1 MRMNNRYDEII
12 NLPHH
17 VSKTRP
23 QMPMSDRAAQFAP
36 FAALTGYDSA
46 IKETGRLTDERIE
59 LDEEALTALDMKYQ
73 LLMDA
78 FDDAPE
84 VTITYFQ
91 PDERKAGG
99 KYVSAVGAVKKID
112 DFERR
117 ITMQDGAKIPMD
129 DVLSIEGELVVA
141 FHIFPPLV
149 FLIAEI
155 GPHTRN
161 GKILPVAVQRGQPV
175 VLAGDKPAG
184 FIKDGLHGKLVMLK
198 EKILL
203 GGSVVGVFRVDMLE
217 CCQPR
222 HLLS

>member
-1 MRMNNRYDEII
+1 MNGKYDEIMG
-12 NLPHH
+12 LPHH

-46 IKETGRLTDERIE
+46 IKETGRLTAERIE

-99 KYVSAVGAVKKID
+99 QYVSATGTVKKVD
-112 DFERR
+112 TFGRR
-117 ITMQDGAKIPMD
+117 ILLQDGTKIPMD
-129 DVLSIEGELVVA
+129 DVLSIDGEL
-141 FHIFPPLV
+141 F
-149 FLIAEI
+149 
-155 GPHTRN
+155 
-161 GKILPVAVQRGQPV
+161 
-175 VLAGDKPAG
+175 
-184 FIKDGLHGKLVMLK
+184 
-198 EKILL
+198 
-203 GGSVVGVFRVDMLE
+203 SSLE
-217 CCQPR
+217 
-222 HLLS
+222 

>member
-1 MRMNNRYDEII
+1 MNGKYDKIMG
-12 NLPHH
+12 LPHH

-59 LDEEALTALDMKYQ
+59 HDVEALSALDMKYQ
-73 LLMDA
+73 LLMEALDE
-78 FDDAPE
+78 APE

-117 ITMQDGAKIPMD
+117 ITMQDGTKIPMD
-129 DVLSIEGELVVA
+129 DVLSIDGEL
-141 FHIFPPLV
+141 F
-149 FLIAEI
+149 
-155 GPHTRN
+155 
-161 GKILPVAVQRGQPV
+161 
-175 VLAGDKPAG
+175 
-184 FIKDGLHGKLVMLK
+184 
-198 EKILL
+198 
-203 GGSVVGVFRVDMLE
+203 SSLE
-217 CCQPR
+217 
-222 HLLS
+222 

>member
-1 MRMNNRYDEII
+1 MKLASKYEEIMKH
-12 NLPHH
+12 PHH

-46 IKETGRLTDERIE
+46 IKETGRLTDEKID

-73 LLMDA
+73 ILMDA

-99 KYVSAVGAVKKID
+99 KYISATGAVKKVD

-129 DVLSIEGELVVA
+129 DVLSIEGEL
-141 FHIFPPLV
+141 FS
-149 FLIAEI
+149 
-155 GPHTRN
+155 
-161 GKILPVAVQRGQPV
+161 
-175 VLAGDKPAG
+175 VL
-184 FIKDGLHGKLVMLK
+184 
-198 EKILL
+198 E
-203 GGSVVGVFRVDMLE
+203 
-217 CCQPR
+217 
-222 HLLS
+222 

>member
-17 VSKTRP
+17 VSRTRP

-36 FAALTGYDSA
+36 FAALTGYDAA
-46 IKETGRLTDERIE
+46 IKETGRLTDEKIE

-73 LLMDA
+73 LLMDT

-117 ITMQDGAKIPMD
+117 ITMRDGTRIPSGRNVSVWLYRLRRECTVKSGTLEPD
-129 DVLSIEGELVVA
+129 GSSDCGCGENGGTMYRLRRGIVRTGTGETQEYRASADRTVPG
-141 FHIFPPLV
+141 I
-149 FLIAEI
+149 
-155 GPHTRN
+155 PHRS
-161 GKILPVAVQRGQPV
+161 AVGGDGGTDHGRGNQ
-175 VLAGDKPAG
+175 LY
-184 FIKDGLHGKLVMLK
+184 
-198 EKILL
+198 
-203 GGSVVGVFRVDMLE
+203 
-217 CCQPR
+217 
-222 HLLS
+222 